1 MVSARAPCGGSP
13 VPEVIVASI
22 NQALTLALAGVSASA
37 VKWGVAE
44 AAVGLSVLAS
54 AVRRANREKEPV
66 TKAGAEVSI
75 RHGGA
80 SAVLWCGLKE
90 SASASAAIALEV
102 ASITIS
108 EERQHFLSLLCCGL
122 LGEHALHFLNSV
134 FHGGE
139 PVDRCPVAGAAF
151 NRHGT
156 GLLEL
161 SGDSRAF
168 AGESGPGVDA
178 KCGSNFLEAKEPTAN
193 QGERAGVLYTGE
205 GKAPILSAQACN
217 VCLLKANGDRASP
230 RDGKDRSQSGVQNP
244 LELVKPRASFQ
255 VGSEKVV
262 DTGL

>member
-1 MVSARAPCGGSP
+1 MSIGHRCARA
-13 VPEVIVASI
+13 
-22 NQALTLALAGVSASA
+22 
-37 VKWGVAE
+37 
-44 AAVGLSVLAS
+44 VL
-54 AVRRANREKEPV
+54 R
-66 TKAGAEVSI
+66 
-75 RHGGA
+75 
-80 SAVLWCGLKE
+80 CGLQE
-90 SASASAAIALEV
+90 SASASAAIALKV
-102 ASITIS
+102 AGIVVS
-108 EERQHFLSLLCCGL
+108 EESKHFIPLLFGGL

-193 QGERAGVLYTGE
+193 QGERAGVLYTAE
-205 GKAPILSAQACN
+205 GKAPVLSAQACN

-230 RDGKDRSQSGVQNP
+230 RDGKDRPQSGVQNP